1 MSSPSSFRFLL
12 SPNSGA
18 PLYRQL
24 MDQLRVEVFS
34 GRLAEGAMLP
44 SVRQVAQDLGINPM
58 TVSKAYSRLQEE
70 GVLERIP
77 GMGMRVPES
86 DDRAQREQLRR
97 RLLPLLERAVAEAT
111 DAGLTRSELLSV
123 FEPLLEDLDHE

>member
-1 MSSPSSFRFLL
+1 MSDPASFRFLL

-24 MDQLRVEVFS
+24 IDQLRVEVFS
-34 GRLAEGAMLP
+34 GRLAPGAMLP

-70 GVLERIP
+70 GVLERVP
-77 GMGMRVPES
+77 GTGMRVPENE
-86 DDRAQREQLRR
+86 DRARRRRLRE
-97 RLLPLLERAVAEAT
+97 RLLPLLERAVDEAGK
-111 DAGLTRSELLSV
+111 AGLTRSELLSV
-123 FEPLLEDLDHE
+123 FEPLLEELDHE

>member
-34 GRLAEGAMLP
+34 GRLAGGAMLP

-77 GMGMRVPES
+77 GMGMRVLES
-86 DDRAQREQLRR
+86 DDRAQREQVRR
-97 RLLPLLERAVAEAT
+97 RLLPLLERAVAEAA